1 MSYFQYKVVLENG
14 EAKTVLTDLPF
25 DDEKAVYSYLERLG
39 KTIVELKKIN
49 FIVAFFLT
57 FLTFWSQARITQS
70 DIQEYLRNISLM
82 LKAGIPLLI
91 ALEEAATDDDGDDNL
106 ALAKVSND
114 MHMSIQSGL
123 SFTEALGL
131 YPKIFSKPI
140 RYLARIGEETGRLDK
155 TLLNAANHLDK
166 ISRIQVDVQ
175 KAMIYPIM
183 VFVTTMGAVIFWM
196 YYVVPNLLGLF
207 KNMQV
212 ELPAVTKLLL
222 AISAFVSQ
230 YIIFVLVTIVVVIFG
245 CVMLVKHNNRS
256 RYLFHRL
263 LLKLPVT
270 KKLVR
275 AANLAFIFEYLSL
288 LIESGIDVIT
298 SVTILSDSINNEVYR
313 RKFKSIE
320 SGLLL
325 GNSIEQEFSAL
336 GIFPRYVVRMVKAG
350 EQSGSLGEQFTYIAE
365 HYQIKLN
372 DTIDNLS
379 ELIKPL
385 AILIVGGIFIFILVA
400 LFLPIYDL
408 IGSVNTVGR
417 Y

>member
-1 MSYFQYKVVLENG
+1 MSYFQYKIIQDNG
-14 EAKTVLTDLPF
+14 EVKTVLTDLPF
-25 DDEKAVYSYLERLG
+25 DNEKAVYSYLERLG
-39 KTIVELKKIN
+39 KTIVTLKKIN
-49 FIVAFFLT
+49 IIVAFFLT
-57 FLTFWSQARITQS
+57 FITFWSQARITQT
-70 DIQEYLRNISLM
+70 DTQEYLRNISLM

-91 ALEEAATDDDGDDNL
+91 ALEEAEVNDEGDNP
-106 ALAKVSND
+106 ALVIVSND
-114 MHMSIQSGL
+114 MQMSIQAGL

-131 YPKIFSKPI
+131 YPKIFSKPV

-175 KAMIYPIM
+175 KAMIYPVM
-183 VFVTTMGAVIFWM
+183 VFATTMGAVIFWM

-222 AISAFVSQ
+222 AMSDFVSQ
-230 YIIFVLVTIVVVIFG
+230 HIITMLIMIAVVIFSV
-245 CVMLVKHNNRS
+245 VMLIKHNNHV

-263 LLKLPVT
+263 LLKLPIA

-298 SVTILSDSINNEVYR
+298 SVKILSDSIENEVYR

-325 GNSIEQEFSAL
+325 GNSIEHEFSAL
-336 GIFPRYVVRMVKAG
+336 AIFPRYVVRMVKAG
-350 EQSGSLGEQFTYIAE
+350 EQSGSLGEQFSYIAE